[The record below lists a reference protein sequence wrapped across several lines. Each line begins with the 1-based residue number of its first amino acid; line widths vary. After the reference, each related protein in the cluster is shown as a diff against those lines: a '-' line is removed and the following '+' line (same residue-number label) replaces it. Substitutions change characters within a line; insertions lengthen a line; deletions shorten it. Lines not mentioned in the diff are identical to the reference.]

1 MTAKKCTKKRDA
13 RAELLF
19 CSISLLLFWSITLS
33 IVLCPEGYFLQKLYL
48 SYCALTDTSSGAVSY
63 CVAMDNFSGTLSIV
77 VLCPDGHFLRH
88 GKRFYRIVL
97 RRKVVKAR
105 CLFYYPQRTLLLSRC
120 LSMCARWLVAQTWLI
135 NPIFISVVTADCRW
149 QAFWECCPCVY
160 VYCWW
165 SAWIP
170 G

>member
-1 MTAKKCTKKRDA
+1 MYKKRDA

-19 CSISLLLFWSITLS
+19 CSLSLLLFWSITLS
-33 IVLCPEGYFLQKLYL
+33 
-48 SYCALTDTSSGAVSY
+48 YCAPKDTFFRNYVYRTVPWRILLQARCLSY
-63 CVAMDNFSGTLSIV
+63 CVAMDCFSGTLSI

-88 GKRFYRIVL
+88 GKHFYRIVL
-97 RRKVVKAR
+97 RRKVVQAR

-135 NPIFISVVTADCRW
+135 NPIFISVVTAVCRW